1 MINLN
6 RIDLIGNLTKDP
18 ELRFTPTNQAI
29 ASFSVATNRSYKDPQ
44 GNWIDSPPEYH
55 DVAVWGQ
62 LAERVNQTLHRG
74 DRVYLSGRTQTRS
87 WEAQDGTKKYRTE
100 VVADTLIGPDS
111 INKSERPGVQGAP
124 RSTEESQSTPKQQ
137 ASVQPAPT
145 ASDEINIDDIPF

>member
-44 GNWIDSPPEYH
+44 GNWVDSPPEYH

-100 VVADTLIGPDS
+100 VVADTLIGPDT
-111 INKSERPGVQGAP
+111 INKSERPGAQSAP
-124 RSTEESQSTPKQQ
+124 RNTEESPSLPKQQ
-137 ASVQPAPT
+137 SVAQPAPA